1 MRYNP
6 DLTAEGLRVLG
17 LGNVRPGNVQVM
29 DPFEFMRQIGHFG
42 KAHAGNVS
50 LDHFKTFV

>member
-29 DPFEFMRQIGHFG
+29 DSVEFVREIGHVG

-50 LDHFKTFV
+50 LYHFKTFV